1 MPGVAKEVAIP
12 RLGAQYLIDGTVHEV
27 IQLTDEVVTL
37 STVTRLRARYITVDS
52 FMCDLKRRNITLFAD
67 QPGRGS
73 NALAFLHPEDPKVI
87 EAKRKKR
94 YIVTAL
100 GEQGNC
106 LPATATKV
114 LIKRI
119 ALETNDPHP
128 PGYSTLCRWVQR
140 FRANNNDEFSL
151 YKSPSPLPR
160 GRKLSVEVQE
170 KLDASIEELYLGCE
184 ERLTVHRIF
193 QDVDG
198 WVNEVN
204 CQRAGGWEPLLCSP
218 CRSTVVRAIA
228 KISGYATDRAHLGAA
243 AAYKLHRFSG
253 QQERPSA
260 PLELCE
266 IDSHPLDIE
275 VVDVISQPR
284 RVLGKIASVTVILD
298 LHSEF
303 VIGWELS
310 LTPPCAEKTLRAL
323 RMAVVA
329 VPGEEYLRGV
339 MEVLVSDNGRENVNS
354 LVATVLDRL
363 GIKWTL
369 PPPRSPNTRPHIE
382 RFFRTFESW
391 LHMQPGTTFSNP
403 EACGDYDSARHAC
416 YTIESLVS
424 YFREW
429 LEDYYHNKKHRTL
442 HMPPRVA
449 WERGMHHQLPPR
461 KVSPEAFDALI
472 RGIEY
477 SALSGNRAE
486 FFCLFW
492 TGPNLGRI
500 KAKLRKGER
509 AICYYDPTDLGAI
522 WVAAPSTPHDR
533 VPAWGTAKRYQPGLS
548 LFEHNLVKAEIA
560 SDGKQFDDSKAHI
573 TLRHLRQRMQKDRE
587 QFMASK
593 PKPARA
599 KKAAPSEPPLCVEP
613 TDLEQTWDEVDSE
626 PWRVD

>member
-1 MPGVAKEVAIP
+1 MAKEVAIP

-37 STVTRLRARYITVDS
+37 STVTHLRPRYITVDS
-52 FMCDLKRRNITLFAD
+52 FMSDLKRRNITLFAD
-67 QPGRGS
+67 QPGHGS
-73 NALAFLHPEDPKVI
+73 NALYFLHPEDPKVI

-100 GEQGNC
+100 KEQGNC
-106 LPATATKV
+106 LPEQGTKA
-114 LIKRI
+114 IIQRI
-119 ALETNDPHP
+119 ALETDDPHP
-128 PGYSTLCRWVQR
+128 PGYSTLCRWIQR
-140 FRANNNDEFSL
+140 FRANNNNEFSL

-160 GRKLSVEVQE
+160 GRKLSTEVKEQLDALINGLYL
-170 KLDASIEELYLGCE
+170 KLD
-184 ERLTVHRIF
+184 ERITVHRIYEYL
-193 QDVDG
+193 DG
-198 WVNEVN
+198 WVTDEN
-204 CQRAGGWEPLLCSP
+204 QKRAGGWEPMLCSP

-243 AAYKLHRFSG
+243 AANKRHEFHG
-253 QQERPSA
+253 QQERPAA

-266 IDSHPLDIE
+266 IDSYPCNIMLVEI
-275 VVDVISQPR
+275 VDAHHH
-284 RVLGKIASVTVILD
+284 RVLGKLASLTAMLE
-298 LHSEF
+298 LNSEM
-303 VIGWELS
+303 VIGWDLS
-310 LTPPCAEKTLRAL
+310 LTTPCAEKTLRAL

-329 VPGEEYLRGV
+329 VPGEEYRRGIP
-339 MEVLVSDNGRENVNS
+339 EGLFSDGGSENANS

-369 PPPRSPNTRPHIE
+369 PPPKSPNTRARIE
-382 RFFRTFESW
+382 RLFKTFASW
-391 LHMQPGTTFSNP
+391 LHEQHGTTFSNP

-416 YTIESLVS
+416 YTIENLVS

-429 LEDYYHNKKHRTL
+429 LEDVYHEKKHSTL

-486 FFCLFW
+486 FFSLFW

-500 KAKLRKGER
+500 KAKLRKGEK
-509 AICYYDPTDLGAI
+509 AICYYDPTDLGVI
-522 WVAAPSTPHDR
+522 WVAAPTTPRDL
-533 VPAWGTAKRYQPGLS
+533 VPAWGTAKHYQPGLTK
-548 LFEHNLVKAEIA
+548 FEHDLVKAEMA
-560 SDGKQFDDSKAHI
+560 ADGKQFDDCEPH
-573 TLRHLRQRMQKDRE
+573 LVLWRLRQRMQEDRE
-587 QFMASK
+587 KFMARNSK
-593 PKPARA
+593 PVRA
-599 KKAAPSEPPLCVEP
+599 QKAAPSQPPPIIQP
-613 TDLEQTWDEVDSE
+613 TDTERPWDEVDSE